1 MINPSEFK
9 STSPLKG
16 PKMRWWV
23 PNQTDPDQLRHEIHM
38 MKAAGFSGAEVSADN
53 QWHQDEWYET
63 LHVIMEEACKQ
74 DFEIDLMIIGSYTTT
89 WDVFT
94 DVNDPAQGV
103 RMELD
108 AAHIDGITRE
118 NPYSGPLP
126 VSQEAVED
134 SAEVPGGRPSLNA
147 VTYARYVD
155 KEKHI
160 LSLASAGELVIGKDV
175 IKSGD
180 GDTDYTV
187 TFTPEDDGEYVL
199 FAWWLH
205 PDSLMKD
212 NIPQLDFLGKY
223 GTIQLM
229 NAMDK
234 VLFPRIRD
242 VSSCLR
248 SLFIDS
254 IEWGSHLDTFVG
266 WREAFIAQYGYDFT
280 KYLPAVYE
288 EKSNAVFH
296 EVSPDFTFDEQSQQL
311 MNSYTEFLT
320 EMYIRNHIIPLQK
333 YCKERGL
340 TLRYQSAYGKTL
352 ELARTAAY
360 VDYPDTETLYGK
372 DFVDFYRAQ
381 TAAVHILDK
390 KMYSIEASAEA
401 PGRGNG
407 DQHSGNFEQGFKKH
421 LWHVQRAYA
430 AGVNQVFFHGLRYRG
445 QYNGPGNENGAL
457 PNSFWPGHRSWA
469 SVCCCA
475 NYWDERQP
483 NWNEMPQMA
492 AFMGRVHTILQ
503 AGRAKV
509 DLAVYRHYYVDRL
522 DCCPDACKILDSV
535 ALEQAGYGY
544 DFLSPN
550 YLTDEMPALENG
562 RLFPEGPAY
571 KALVFNNQTALPGK
585 VVSRLVELA
594 DKGFPIVFCGELPR
608 ESAFFGEGCACEEM
622 GVLLSSPAVS
632 LCPSLDMLPDHLI
645 SRGILADASYPQGTK
660 VLAHHRLDGDT
671 DYFYFYH
678 YADADTYPD
687 LQGVA
692 PVTFPVTL
700 APSGT
705 VYLLDPWT
713 GEVMKPAIVSGNT
726 VTLTIAPNDSLI
738 VAVDRSGADIPA
750 RTQPLPIMEQ
760 AVPVKGWTLDVE
772 TWTEGK
778 NVFDTKKEIVLTETM
793 EDPIP
798 WTQLSGMDKTSG
810 VGYYRTE
817 FDWNRPDMGAILTA
831 ANIED
836 CYRVKVNGTFIPSSQ
851 ANAYA
856 DIGAALVPGKNTI
869 EIAVSSTLLN
879 AIFEFDQ
886 RHGIPVSSAEI
897 QGVGCYRPNGM
908 WGPVSLIPYKK
919 G

>member
-1 MINPSEFK
+1 MINSAEFK
-9 STSPLKG
+9 SVPQLLR
-16 PKMRWWV
+16 PRMRWWITL
-23 PNQTDPDQLRHEIHM
+23 QSDPDQLRHEIHM
-38 MKAAGFSGAEVSADN
+38 MKKAGFSGAELSGDN
-53 QWHQDEWYET
+53 GWHKDGWYDV
-63 LHVIMEEACKQ
+63 LHTVMEEACKE
-74 DFEIDLMIIGSYTTT
+74 DFEIDLMIIGSWTTT

-94 DVNDPAQGV
+94 DVNDPTQGV

-126 VSQEAVED
+126 VSKEAVED
-134 SAEVPGGRPSLNA
+134 SAEVPGGRPVLNA
-147 VTYARYVD
+147 ITYARYVD
-155 KEKHI
+155 KEKRI
-160 LSLASAGELVIGKDV
+160 LSLSSAGVLMIGKDV

-254 IEWGSHLDTFVG
+254 IEWITHLDAFVG
-266 WREAFIAQYGYDFT
+266 WQEAFIEQYGYDFT

-288 EKSNAVFH
+288 EKGRAVFH

-311 MNSYTEFLT
+311 MNTYTEFLT
-320 EMYIRNHIIPLQK
+320 EMYIRNHIVPMQK
-333 YCKERGL
+333 FCAERGL

-352 ELARTAAY
+352 EMARTAAY
-360 VDYPDTETLYGK
+360 VDYPDTETLYSK

-381 TAAVHILDK
+381 TAAVNILNK
-390 KMYSIEASAEA
+390 GMYGIEASAEA

-407 DQHSGNFEQGFKKH
+407 DEHSGNYEQGFKKH

-430 AGVNQVFFHGLRYRG
+430 AGVNQVYFHGLRYRG
-445 QYNGPGNENGAL
+445 QYNGPGNINGAR
-457 PNSFWPGHRSWA
+457 PDVHWPGGDTMGF
-469 SVCCCA
+469 VGGCA
-475 NYWDERQP
+475 NSWDERQP
-483 NWNEMPQMA
+483 NWNEMPRMA
-492 AFMGRVHTILQ
+492 AFMGRVHTILS

-509 DLAVYRHYYVDRL
+509 DLAVYHHSYMERL
-522 DCCPDACKILDSV
+522 DCCGAEKILDSV
-535 ALEQAGYGY
+535 ALEQAGYSY

-550 YLTDEMPALENG
+550 YLTDEFPALAAG

-571 KALVFNNQTALPGK
+571 KAIVFNNQTALPGK

-594 DKGFPIVFCGELPR
+594 NAGFPIVFCGETPR

-632 LCPSLDMLPDHLI
+632 LCPSPDLLPDHLI
-645 SRGILADASYPQGTK
+645 ARGVVADASYPQGTK

-687 LQGVA
+687 LKGTTRI
-692 PVTFPVTL
+692 TFPVTL
-700 APSGT
+700 AAEGT
-705 VYLLDPWT
+705 PYILDPWT
-713 GEVMKPAIVSGNT
+713 GEILRPAEVSGST
-726 VTLTIAPNDSLI
+726 VTLSIAPNDSLV

-750 RTQPLPIMEQ
+750 RRQPVLLMEQ
-760 AVPVKGWTLDVE
+760 AVPVKGWTVDIE
-772 TWTEGK
+772 TWTEGSSP
-778 NVFDTKKEIVLTETM
+778 FDTKKEIVRTEQM

-798 WTQLSGMDKTSG
+798 WTQLDGMDKTSG
-810 VGYYRTE
+810 VGYYKAE
-817 FDWNRPDMGAILTA
+817 IEWDKSHMGAILTA

-836 CYRVKVNGTFIPSSQ
+836 CYSVKVNGTFVPSSQ
-851 ANAYA
+851 TAACA
-856 DIGAALVPGKNTI
+856 DLGDLLVPGKNTL

-879 AIFEFDQ
+879 ACTLYGQE
-886 RHGIPVSSAEI
+886 HGIPVGRAEI
-897 QGVGCYRPNGM
+897 QGTAHYADCGL
-908 WGPVSLIPYKK
+908 WGPVMLIPYEMN
-919 G
+919 